1 MADLTLPELAKKMRD
16 IDYAMLITTTAA
28 GALAGRP
35 MSNNRDVAYEG
46 TSYFFCHEDAH
57 SIHEIEG
64 NANVALSLAGG
75 RGLIGARPLF
85 IAVEGKATLIRD
97 RGAFE
102 AHWTKDL
109 DQWFEQGIE
118 TPGIVLIEVRATRLH
133 YWHGKEEGEI
143 NLRA

>member
-1 MADLTLPELAKKMRD
+1 
-16 IDYAMLITTTAA
+16 MLITTTAA

-35 MSNNRDVAYEG
+35 MSNNGDVAYEG
-46 TSYFFCHEDAH
+46 TSYFFCHESAH
-57 SIHEIEG
+57 SVHEIEG
-64 NANVALSLAGG
+64 NPNVALSFAGG
-75 RGLIGARPLF
+75 RSLIGTRPLF
-85 IAVEGKATLIRD
+85 IAVEGQANLIRD

-118 TPGIVLIEVRATRLH
+118 TPAIVLIEVRATRLH

-143 NLRA
+143 NLQT